1 MKPTANQVA
10 RAATLAAHVGYTYDE
25 LDCQAFVEH
34 CVRQA
39 GGRMD
44 YLGTNDMARR
54 AAWLGTLDEARAQ
67 GRLVPGAGLLIR
79 EATEANLPARYAGD
93 GLGDFSHVG
102 LYVGENA
109 LTDTDKNGRRR
120 ACDAV
125 HSSATMGRVAGS
137 TLQNGWTHALWFSE
151 IDYAVTA
158 GAGAGGT
165 SAGAGISGTGTGTNT
180 GGTGSAGTSTG
191 GTSAGNSDAVTG
203 GTGAGN
209 GGTGTGT
216 NTGGTNTGVTGSAG
230 TSTGT
235 SAGISDTVTGVTGTG
250 NGGTGTGT
258 KTGGTS
264 TGGTSASTSGTG
276 TGEVT
281 SGTNADGTSTGS
293 TGTGTS
299 GTGTDTNTG
308 GTSTGNAG
316 AGTGAVT
323 SGTNAGGTSTGAGT
337 GGTGTG
343 AVTSGT
349 NAGNAGAGI
358 SGTGTGTNT
367 GGTNTGVTGATPAPG
382 LTAGAVPAAYAT
394 VTSPDGG
401 PVKLRKSASRG
412 ESLYWLV
419 GAGAR
424 VRVERTRDG
433 WSLVTALCTD
443 GYTRRAWMMD
453 AYLRR

>member
-120 ACDAV
+120 ACDVV

-158 GAGAGGT
+158 GAGAG
-165 SAGAGISGTGTGTNT
+165 ADGAN
-180 GGTGSAGTSTG
+180 A
-191 GTSAGNSDAVTG
+191 D
-203 GTGAGN
+203 GTGAGT
-209 GGTGTGT
+209 GGAGTG
-216 NTGGTNTGVTGSAG
+216 A
-230 TSTGT
+230 
-235 SAGISDTVTGVTGTG
+235 
-250 NGGTGTGT
+250 
-258 KTGGTS
+258 
-264 TGGTSASTSGTG
+264 
-276 TGEVT
+276 VT
-281 SGTNADGTSTGS
+281 SGTNAGG

-299 GTGTDTNTG
+299 GTGT
-308 GTSTGNAG
+308 GTS
-316 AGTGAVT
+316 AVT

-337 GGTGTG
+337 GGTGTS

-349 NAGNAGAGI
+349 NADGTSTGAGTGGTGTGAVTSGTSTGNASAGI
-358 SGTGTGTNT
+358 SGTGTNT
-367 GGTNTGVTGATPAPG
+367 GGTNTGVTGTTPAPG

>member
-120 ACDAV
+120 ACDVV

-158 GAGAGGT
+158 GAGAG
-165 SAGAGISGTGTGTNT
+165 AGGANADGTGTG
-180 GGTGSAGTSTG
+180 GTGEVTSGTNTG
-191 GTSAGNSDAVTG
+191 GTSAGNSGTGTGTDGTGSTGTGTG
-203 GTGAGN
+203 GTGTGN
-209 GGTGTGT
+209 GGTGTGTGT

-230 TSTGT
+230 TSTDT
-235 SAGISDTVTGVTGTG
+235 SAGISDTVTG
-250 NGGTGTGT
+250 
-258 KTGGTS
+258 
-264 TGGTSASTSGTG
+264 GTSAGTG
-276 TGEVT
+276 
-281 SGTNADGTSTGS
+281 
-293 TGTGTS
+293 
-299 GTGTDTNTG
+299 
-308 GTSTGNAG
+308 
-316 AGTGAVT
+316 
-323 SGTNAGGTSTGAGT
+323 
-337 GGTGTG
+337 
-343 AVTSGT
+343 
-349 NAGNAGAGI
+349 
-358 SGTGTGTNT
+358 GTGTNT
-367 GGTNTGVTGATPAPG
+367 GGTNAGVTGATPAPG

>member
-10 RAATLAAHVGYTYDE
+10 QAATLAAHVGYTYDE

-120 ACDAV
+120 ACDVV

-158 GAGAGGT
+158 GAGAG
-165 SAGAGISGTGTGTNT
+165 AGGANADGTGTGGTAISDTST
-180 GGTGSAGTSTG
+180 GGTGSAGTSTD
-191 GTSAGNSDAVTG
+191 TSAGTSDTVTG
-203 GTGAGN
+203 GTGTGN

-216 NTGGTNTGVTGSAG
+216 NTGGT
-230 TSTGT
+230 STG
-235 SAGISDTVTGVTGTG
+235 A
-250 NGGTGTGT
+250 
-258 KTGGTS
+258 
-264 TGGTSASTSGTG
+264 
-276 TGEVT
+276 
-281 SGTNADGTSTGS
+281 
-293 TGTGTS
+293 GTS

-308 GTSTGNAG
+308 GTST
-316 AGTGAVT
+316 
-323 SGTNAGGTSTGAGT
+323 
-337 GGTGTG
+337 
-343 AVTSGT
+343 
-349 NAGNAGAGI
+349 GNAGAGI

-367 GGTNTGVTGATPAPG
+367 GGTNTGVTGTTPAPG

>member
-120 ACDAV
+120 ACDVV

-165 SAGAGISGTGTGTNT
+165 
-180 GGTGSAGTSTG
+180 
-191 GTSAGNSDAVTG
+191 
-203 GTGAGN
+203 
-209 GGTGTGT
+209 
-216 NTGGTNTGVTGSAG
+216 
-230 TSTGT
+230 
-235 SAGISDTVTGVTGTG
+235 
-250 NGGTGTGT
+250 
-258 KTGGTS
+258 
-264 TGGTSASTSGTG
+264 
-276 TGEVT
+276 
-281 SGTNADGTSTGS
+281 NADGTSTGN
-293 TGTGTS
+293 TGAGTGEVTS
-299 GTGTDTNTG
+299 STNAG
-308 GTSTGNAG
+308 GTG

-349 NAGNAGAGI
+349 NAGNASAGI
-358 SGTGTGTNT
+358 SGTGTNT
-367 GGTNTGVTGATPAPG
+367 GGTNTGVTGTTPAPG

>member
-120 ACDAV
+120 ACDVV

-158 GAGAGGT
+158 GAGAG
-165 SAGAGISGTGTGTNT
+165 ADGAN
-180 GGTGSAGTSTG
+180 A
-191 GTSAGNSDAVTG
+191 D
-203 GTGAGN
+203 GTGAG
-209 GGTGTGT
+209 TG
-216 NTGGTNTGVTGSAG
+216 
-230 TSTGT
+230 
-235 SAGISDTVTGVTGTG
+235 
-250 NGGTGTGT
+250 
-258 KTGGTS
+258 
-264 TGGTSASTSGTG
+264 GTG

-281 SGTNADGTSTGS
+281 SGTNAGGTGAGTS
-293 TGTGTS
+293 
-299 GTGTDTNTG
+299 
-308 GTSTGNAG
+308 G

-349 NAGNAGAGI
+349 STGNASAGI
-358 SGTGTGTNT
+358 SGTGTNT
-367 GGTNTGVTGATPAPG
+367 GGTNTGVTGTTSAPG

-394 VTSPDGG
+394 VTSPDGD

-443 GYTRRAWMMD
+443 GYIRRAWMMD

>member
-1 MKPTANQVA
+1 M
-10 RAATLAAHVGYTYDE
+10 
-25 LDCQAFVEH
+25 
-34 CVRQA
+34 RQA

-120 ACDAV
+120 ACDVV

-158 GAGAGGT
+158 GAGAGAGGT
-165 SAGAGISGTGTGTNT
+165 NADGTGAGA
-180 GGTGSAGTSTG
+180 STE
-191 GTSAGNSDAVTG
+191 TSAGNG
-203 GTGAGN
+203 
-209 GGTGTGT
+209 
-216 NTGGTNTGVTGSAG
+216 
-230 TSTGT
+230 
-235 SAGISDTVTGVTGTG
+235 
-250 NGGTGTGT
+250 
-258 KTGGTS
+258 
-264 TGGTSASTSGTG
+264 GTG

-281 SGTNADGTSTGS
+281 SGTNAGS
-293 TGTGTS
+293 T
-299 GTGTDTNTG
+299 
-308 GTSTGNAG
+308 G

-323 SGTNAGGTSTGAGT
+323 SGTN
-337 GGTGTG
+337 
-343 AVTSGT
+343 
-349 NAGNAGAGI
+349 
-358 SGTGTGTNT
+358 
-367 GGTNTGVTGATPAPG
+367 TGVTGTTPAPG
-382 LTAGAVPAAYAT
+382 LTSGAVPAAYAT

>member
-34 CVRQA
+34 CVSQA

-120 ACDAV
+120 ACDVV

-165 SAGAGISGTGTGTNT
+165 SAG
-180 GGTGSAGTSTG
+180 
-191 GTSAGNSDAVTG
+191 
-203 GTGAGN
+203 GTGAG
-209 GGTGTGT
+209 TG
-216 NTGGTNTGVTGSAG
+216 
-230 TSTGT
+230 
-235 SAGISDTVTGVTGTG
+235 
-250 NGGTGTGT
+250 
-258 KTGGTS
+258 
-264 TGGTSASTSGTG
+264 GTG

-281 SGTNADGTSTGS
+281 SGTSTGG

-299 GTGTDTNTG
+299 GAGT
-308 GTSTGNAG
+308 
-316 AGTGAVT
+316 GTGAVT
-323 SGTNAGGTSTGAGT
+323 SGTNADGTGTGAGT

-349 NAGNAGAGI
+349 NADSTGTGAGTGGTGTGNTGAGI

-367 GGTNTGVTGATPAPG
+367 GGTNTGVTGTTPAPG

>member
-102 LYVGENA
+102 FYVGENA

-120 ACDAV
+120 ACDVV

-158 GAGAGGT
+158 GAGAGAGGT
-165 SAGAGISGTGTGTNT
+165 NADGTGT
-180 GGTGSAGTSTG
+180 GGTGSAGTSTD
-191 GTSAGNSDAVTG
+191 TSAGTSDTVTS
-203 GTGAGN
+203 GTGTGN

-216 NTGGTNTGVTGSAG
+216 NTG
-230 TSTGT
+230 
-235 SAGISDTVTGVTGTG
+235 VTGT
-250 NGGTGTGT
+250 
-258 KTGGTS
+258 
-264 TGGTSASTSGTG
+264 
-276 TGEVT
+276 
-281 SGTNADGTSTGS
+281 
-293 TGTGTS
+293 
-299 GTGTDTNTG
+299 
-308 GTSTGNAG
+308 
-316 AGTGAVT
+316 
-323 SGTNAGGTSTGAGT
+323 
-337 GGTGTG
+337 
-343 AVTSGT
+343 
-349 NAGNAGAGI
+349 
-358 SGTGTGTNT
+358 
-367 GGTNTGVTGATPAPG
+367 TPAPG

>member
-39 GGRMD
+39 GGSMD

-120 ACDAV
+120 ACDVV

-158 GAGAGGT
+158 GAGAGAGGANADGT
-165 SAGAGISGTGTGTNT
+165 GAGASTET
-180 GGTGSAGTSTG
+180 SAGTS
-191 GTSAGNSDAVTG
+191 
-203 GTGAGN
+203 GAGN
-209 GGTGTGT
+209 G
-216 NTGGTNTGVTGSAG
+216 
-230 TSTGT
+230 
-235 SAGISDTVTGVTGTG
+235 
-250 NGGTGTGT
+250 
-258 KTGGTS
+258 
-264 TGGTSASTSGTG
+264 
-276 TGEVT
+276 E
-281 SGTNADGTSTGS
+281 
-293 TGTGTS
+293 
-299 GTGTDTNTG
+299 
-308 GTSTGNAG
+308 
-316 AGTGAVT
+316 VT
-323 SGTNAGGTSTGAGT
+323 SGTNAGGTGT
-337 GGTGTG
+337 
-343 AVTSGT
+343 TS
-349 NAGNAGAGI
+349 AL
-358 SGTGTGTNT
+358 
-367 GGTNTGVTGATPAPG
+367 G

>member
-120 ACDAV
+120 ACDVV

-158 GAGAGGT
+158 GAGAGADGANADGTGGTGTGIGMGTGTDGIGSTGT
-165 SAGAGISGTGTGTNT
+165 SAVTSGTNAGGTGAGAGTGGTGAGTGGTGAGTSGTGTGT
-180 GGTGSAGTSTG
+180 
-191 GTSAGNSDAVTG
+191 
-203 GTGAGN
+203 GA
-209 GGTGTGT
+209 
-216 NTGGTNTGVTGSAG
+216 
-230 TSTGT
+230 
-235 SAGISDTVTGVTGTG
+235 
-250 NGGTGTGT
+250 
-258 KTGGTS
+258 
-264 TGGTSASTSGTG
+264 
-276 TGEVT
+276 
-281 SGTNADGTSTGS
+281 
-293 TGTGTS
+293 GTS

-308 GTSTGNAG
+308 GTSTG
-316 AGTGAVT
+316 V
-323 SGTNAGGTSTGAGT
+323 
-337 GGTGTG
+337 TGT
-343 AVTSGT
+343 TS
-349 NAGNAGAGI
+349 
-358 SGTGTGTNT
+358 
-367 GGTNTGVTGATPAPG
+367 APG

>member
-120 ACDAV
+120 ACDVV

-158 GAGAGGT
+158 GAGAG
-165 SAGAGISGTGTGTNT
+165 AGGANADGT
-180 GGTGSAGTSTG
+180 GGTAISD
-191 GTSAGNSDAVTG
+191 TSAG
-203 GTGAGN
+203 GTGA
-209 GGTGTGT
+209 
-216 NTGGTNTGVTGSAG
+216 
-230 TSTGT
+230 
-235 SAGISDTVTGVTGTG
+235 
-250 NGGTGTGT
+250 
-258 KTGGTS
+258 
-264 TGGTSASTSGTG
+264 G

-281 SGTNADGTSTGS
+281 SGTNADGT
-293 TGTGTS
+293 GTGTS
-299 GTGTDTNTG
+299 
-308 GTSTGNAG
+308 G

-323 SGTNAGGTSTGAGT
+323 SGTNAGGTGAGT
-337 GGTGTG
+337 SGTGTGTG
-343 AVTSGT
+343 AGTSGTGTDTNTGGT

-358 SGTGTGTNT
+358 SGTGTNT
-367 GGTNTGVTGATPAPG
+367 GGTNTGGTGTTPVPG

-412 ESLYWLV
+412 ETLYWLV

>member
-120 ACDAV
+120 ACDVV

-158 GAGAGGT
+158 GAGAG
-165 SAGAGISGTGTGTNT
+165 AGGAN
-180 GGTGSAGTSTG
+180 A
-191 GTSAGNSDAVTG
+191 D
-203 GTGAGN
+203 GTGAG
-209 GGTGTGT
+209 
-216 NTGGTNTGVTGSAG
+216 A
-230 TSTGT
+230 STET
-235 SAGISDTVTGVTGTG
+235 SAG
-250 NGGTGTGT
+250 
-258 KTGGTS
+258 
-264 TGGTSASTSGTG
+264 TSGTG

-281 SGTNADGTSTGS
+281 SGTNAGS
-293 TGTGTS
+293 TGAGASTETSAGSTGAGASTETSAGTS
-299 GTGTDTNTG
+299 GTGTGEVTSGTNAG
-308 GTSTGNAG
+308 STGTG
-316 AGTGAVT
+316 AGTGAGTSGTGTGTSAVT
-323 SGTNAGGTSTGAGT
+323 SGTNADGTGTGAGT

-349 NAGNAGAGI
+349 STGNAGAGISGTGTGNAGAGI

-367 GGTNTGVTGATPAPG
+367 GVTGTTPAPG

>member
-54 AAWLGTLDEARAQ
+54 ATWLGTLDEARAQ

-120 ACDAV
+120 ACDVV

-158 GAGAGGT
+158 GAGAGADGANADGTGGTAISDTSAGGTGAGTGGTGTGEVTSGTNAGGTGAGTGAVTSGT
-165 SAGAGISGTGTGTNT
+165 STGGTGAGISGTGM
-180 GGTGSAGTSTG
+180 
-191 GTSAGNSDAVTG
+191 
-203 GTGAGN
+203 
-209 GGTGTGT
+209 GT
-216 NTGGTNTGVTGSAG
+216 NTGGTNTGVTG
-230 TSTGT
+230 T
-235 SAGISDTVTGVTGTG
+235 
-250 NGGTGTGT
+250 
-258 KTGGTS
+258 
-264 TGGTSASTSGTG
+264 
-276 TGEVT
+276 
-281 SGTNADGTSTGS
+281 
-293 TGTGTS
+293 
-299 GTGTDTNTG
+299 
-308 GTSTGNAG
+308 
-316 AGTGAVT
+316 
-323 SGTNAGGTSTGAGT
+323 
-337 GGTGTG
+337 
-343 AVTSGT
+343 
-349 NAGNAGAGI
+349 
-358 SGTGTGTNT
+358 
-367 GGTNTGVTGATPAPG
+367 TPAPG

>member
-120 ACDAV
+120 ACDVV

-158 GAGAGGT
+158 GAGAGADGANADST
-165 SAGAGISGTGTGTNT
+165 STGNTGAGTGEVTSSTNASGTGAGTSGTGTGT
-180 GGTGSAGTSTG
+180 SA
-191 GTSAGNSDAVTG
+191 
-203 GTGAGN
+203 
-209 GGTGTGT
+209 
-216 NTGGTNTGVTGSAG
+216 
-230 TSTGT
+230 
-235 SAGISDTVTGVTGTG
+235 
-250 NGGTGTGT
+250 
-258 KTGGTS
+258 
-264 TGGTSASTSGTG
+264 
-276 TGEVT
+276 VT
-281 SGTNADGTSTGS
+281 SGTNADST
-293 TGTGTS
+293 
-299 GTGTDTNTG
+299 
-308 GTSTGNAG
+308 
-316 AGTGAVT
+316 
-323 SGTNAGGTSTGAGT
+323 
-337 GGTGTG
+337 
-343 AVTSGT
+343 
-349 NAGNAGAGI
+349 
-358 SGTGTGTNT
+358 GTGTGTNA
-367 GGTNTGVTGATPAPG
+367 GVTNTGVTGATPAPG
-382 LTAGAVPAAYAT
+382 LTSGAVPAAYAT

>member
-120 ACDAV
+120 ACDVV

-158 GAGAGGT
+158 GAGAGADGANADGT
-165 SAGAGISGTGTGTNT
+165 GAGASTET
-180 GGTGSAGTSTG
+180 SAGTSG
-191 GTSAGNSDAVTG
+191 AGTG

-209 GGTGTGT
+209 
-216 NTGGTNTGVTGSAG
+216 
-230 TSTGT
+230 
-235 SAGISDTVTGVTGTG
+235 
-250 NGGTGTGT
+250 
-258 KTGGTS
+258 
-264 TGGTSASTSGTG
+264 
-276 TGEVT
+276 GEVT
-281 SGTNADGTSTGS
+281 SGTNADGT
-293 TGTGTS
+293 GTGAGAG
-299 GTGTDTNTG
+299 GTG
-308 GTSTGNAG
+308 TGNAG
-316 AGTGAVT
+316 AGT
-323 SGTNAGGTSTGAGT
+323 
-337 GGTGTG
+337 
-343 AVTSGT
+343 
-349 NAGNAGAGI
+349 

-367 GGTNTGVTGATPAPG
+367 GGTNTGVTGTTPASG

-433 WSLVTALCTD
+433 WSLVTAPCTD

>member
-54 AAWLGTLDEARAQ
+54 SAWLGTLDEARAQ

-79 EATEANLPARYAGD
+79 EETEANLPARYAGD

-102 LYVGENA
+102 LYVGEGA
-109 LTDTDKNGRRR
+109 LCDTDKNGNARS
-120 ACDAV
+120 CDVV
-125 HSSATMGRVAGS
+125 HSSSSMGRVAGS
-137 TLQNGWTHALWFSE
+137 TLKNGWTHVMWFQE
-151 IDYAVTA
+151 IDYGNEAELVVDQ
-158 GAGAGGT
+158 GAGIDQGVDDGGT
-165 SAGAGISGTGTGTNT
+165 SVG
-180 GGTGSAGTSTG
+180 
-191 GTSAGNSDAVTG
+191 D
-203 GTGAGN
+203 
-209 GGTGTGT
+209 
-216 NTGGTNTGVTGSAG
+216 
-230 TSTGT
+230 
-235 SAGISDTVTGVTGTG
+235 
-250 NGGTGTGT
+250 
-258 KTGGTS
+258 
-264 TGGTSASTSGTG
+264 
-276 TGEVT
+276 
-281 SGTNADGTSTGS
+281 
-293 TGTGTS
+293 
-299 GTGTDTNTG
+299 
-308 GTSTGNAG
+308 
-316 AGTGAVT
+316 
-323 SGTNAGGTSTGAGT
+323 
-337 GGTGTG
+337 
-343 AVTSGT
+343 
-349 NAGNAGAGI
+349 
-358 SGTGTGTNT
+358 
-367 GGTNTGVTGATPAPG
+367 G
-382 LTAGAVPAAYAT
+382 LTAGAPAAGAERYAM
-394 VTSPDGG
+394 VVSPDGG

>member
-54 AAWLGTLDEARAQ
+54 ATWLGTLDEARAQ

-79 EATEANLPARYAGD
+79 EATEANLPARYTGD

-120 ACDAV
+120 ACDVV

-158 GAGAGGT
+158 GAGAG
-165 SAGAGISGTGTGTNT
+165 ADGANADGT
-180 GGTGSAGTSTG
+180 GGTAISD
-191 GTSAGNSDAVTG
+191 TSAG
-203 GTGAGN
+203 GTGA
-209 GGTGTGT
+209 
-216 NTGGTNTGVTGSAG
+216 
-230 TSTGT
+230 
-235 SAGISDTVTGVTGTG
+235 
-250 NGGTGTGT
+250 
-258 KTGGTS
+258 
-264 TGGTSASTSGTG
+264 G

-281 SGTNADGTSTGS
+281 SGTNADGT
-293 TGTGTS
+293 GTGTS
-299 GTGTDTNTG
+299 
-308 GTSTGNAG
+308 G

-323 SGTNAGGTSTGAGT
+323 SGTNAGSTSTGGTSTGGTGAGT

-343 AVTSGT
+343 AGTGGTSTGNTGAGTSGTGTGTGAGTSGTGTDTNTGGT

-358 SGTGTGTNT
+358 SGTGTNT
-367 GGTNTGVTGATPAPG
+367 GGTNTGGTGTTPVPG

>member
-120 ACDAV
+120 ACDVV

-158 GAGAGGT
+158 GAGAG
-165 SAGAGISGTGTGTNT
+165 A
-180 GGTGSAGTSTG
+180 
-191 GTSAGNSDAVTG
+191 D
-203 GTGAGN
+203 
-209 GGTGTGT
+209 
-216 NTGGTNTGVTGSAG
+216 
-230 TSTGT
+230 
-235 SAGISDTVTGVTGTG
+235 
-250 NGGTGTGT
+250 
-258 KTGGTS
+258 
-264 TGGTSASTSGTG
+264 
-276 TGEVT
+276 
-281 SGTNADGTSTGS
+281 GTNADGT
-293 TGTGTS
+293 
-299 GTGTDTNTG
+299 G
-308 GTSTGNAG
+308 GT
-316 AGTGAVT
+316 GTGAVT
-323 SGTNAGGTSTGAGT
+323 SGTNADGTGTGA
-337 GGTGTG
+337 GTG

-349 NAGNAGAGI
+349 NAGNAGAGNGGTGTGTNTGGTSTGNAGAGI
-358 SGTGTGTNT
+358 SGTGTNT
-367 GGTNTGVTGATPAPG
+367 GGTNTGVTGTTPAPG

>member
-120 ACDAV
+120 ACDVV

-158 GAGAGGT
+158 GAGAGADGANADGT
-165 SAGAGISGTGTGTNT
+165 GAGASTET
-180 GGTGSAGTSTG
+180 SAGTSG
-191 GTSAGNSDAVTG
+191 AGTG

-209 GGTGTGT
+209 
-216 NTGGTNTGVTGSAG
+216 
-230 TSTGT
+230 
-235 SAGISDTVTGVTGTG
+235 
-250 NGGTGTGT
+250 
-258 KTGGTS
+258 
-264 TGGTSASTSGTG
+264 
-276 TGEVT
+276 GEVT
-281 SGTNADGTSTGS
+281 SGTNADGT
-293 TGTGTS
+293 GTGAGAG
-299 GTGTDTNTG
+299 GTG
-308 GTSTGNAG
+308 TGNAG
-316 AGTGAVT
+316 AGT
-323 SGTNAGGTSTGAGT
+323 
-337 GGTGTG
+337 
-343 AVTSGT
+343 
-349 NAGNAGAGI
+349 

-367 GGTNTGVTGATPAPG
+367 GGTNTGVTGTTPASG